1 MTIRKYAP
9 RRRVVLDGP
18 LIVHGG
24 AGGEGVDGR
33 RLASAFQ
40 WYEKLG
46 YSVEATISNGKCREF
61 VKGTH
66 FTQVDGEWV
75 KEQKKPIVGAAS
87 IKRLLA
93 DKKLFKFPGDDDK
106 VMLDKCLEKGNE
118 SWIVTHDKFD
128 DILRDGKATKRQR
141 SKYPELD
148 WEQIDEFTRG
158 TTNQNGRIISRK
170 HWYVEGKEFFDHE
183 MPRAP
188 PKILFGKFSRIKESA
203 NELQLL
209 LSDIDGL
216 LEDLG
221 EKPTNNKSSM
231 RTRIKKMQNQA
242 SSFIELIPNEELDEE
257 EISALNV
264 QNLRILAKQ
273 RGLSGYSKLKKAD
286 LILLIM
292 ENKPEI
298 KKISGLTLDDSGLD
312 GSTEKIVRERTKNID
327 YTAFFENLFLQMK
340 NPDQW
345 TVFTTPY
352 AHMVKEKP
360 EFHLKSMGVN
370 AIDFLKLHPDKVEIS
385 QRKGHPWIRKK

>member
-1 MTIRKYAP
+1 VTIRKYAP